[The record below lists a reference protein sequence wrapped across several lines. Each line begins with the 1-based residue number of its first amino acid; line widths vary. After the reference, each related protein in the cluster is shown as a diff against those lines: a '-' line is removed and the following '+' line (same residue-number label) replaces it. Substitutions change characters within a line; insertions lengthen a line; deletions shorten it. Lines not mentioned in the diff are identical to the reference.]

1 MAKGQPPA
9 FRFLT
14 KTEGSDQLVEIGQ
27 AWKTAKADVFSISL
41 DPEGAGSPM
50 RFIMVPNKPKLKTQ
64 PTTGAQPA
72 A

>member
-1 MAKGQPPA
+1 MPGHQPPA

-14 KTEGSDQLVEIGQ
+14 KPEGSDQLVEIGQ

-50 RFIMVPNKPKLKTQ
+50 RFIMVSNRPKPQGKATPQQK
-64 PTTGAQPA
+64 PA